1 MRRLAIRLGGPLV
14 TLVIASQFLLPPYLE
29 HRVANRLT
37 AHGGSAEVEMS
48 AVPAVRLLL
57 GHGSGLHIRARGL
70 SVDLAPGQ
78 EDVFKRLDDFSDA
91 TIAISDSRAG
101 PFTVRSF
108 WVSRKADHAYDVIVS
123 GDATAGDVARYAG
136 SQLAGGFGQALA
148 GLAAS
153 ALGDVGRP
161 IPFNA
166 RMRIETG
173 SGAPR
178 ALNVFGEVAGLPAGP
193 LAQIVANALLG
204 AL

>member
-1 MRRLAIRLGGPLV
+1 MRRFAIRLGIPLV
-14 TLVIASQFLLPPYLE
+14 ALLIVSQLLLPPYLE
-29 HRVANRLT
+29 HRVATRLT
-37 AHGGSAEVEMS
+37 AHGGSAQVDMS
-48 AVPAVRLLL
+48 AVPALRLLL

-108 WVSRKADHAYDVIVS
+108 SVSRKADHAYDVVVS
-123 GDATAGDVARYAG
+123 GDAAAGDVARYAG
-136 SQLAGGFGQALA
+136 SRLAGGFGQALA
-148 GLAAS
+148 GLAA
-153 ALGDVGRP
+153 ATLGDLGGP
-161 IPFNA
+161 IPFSA
-166 RMRIETG
+166 RMRIETAG
-173 SGAPR
+173 GTPLAQ
-178 ALNVFGEVAGLPAGP
+178 NVIGEVAGLPAGP

>member
-1 MRRLAIRLGGPLV
+1 MRRFAIRLGSALV
-14 TLVIASQFLLPPYLE
+14 ALLIVSQVLLPPYLE

-37 AHGGSAEVEMS
+37 AHGGSAQVDMS
-48 AVPAVRLLL
+48 AVPALRLLF
-57 GHGSGLHIRARGL
+57 GDGSGLHLRAQGL

-91 TIAISDSRAG
+91 TIDISDSRAG

-108 WVSRKADHAYDVIVS
+108 SVSRKADHAYDVVIS
-123 GDATAGDVARYAG
+123 GDATGGDVARYAG

-148 GLAAS
+148 GLAAGTLG
-153 ALGDVGRP
+153 ALGGP
-161 IPFNA
+161 IPFSA
-166 RMRIETG
+166 RMRIDTAG
-173 SGAPR
+173 GTPR
-178 ALNVFGEVAGLPAGP
+178 AQNVIGEVAGLPAGP